1 MDKKGIIA
9 ATNVASK
16 FTGFCAE
23 VVRRWAMAVYADFF
37 GSISCVVDVDD
48 DDFDEVF
55 SSNVVATSKV
65 ISLINDKPFCVEAS
79 KYVRRNGYKKG
90 EPNLT
95 LSQFCKW
102 VEEEHNI
109 NISERTASSWMKK
122 NGVYVQTVQQRGV
135 L

>member
-16 FTGFCAE
+16 YTGFCAE

-37 GSISCVVDVDD
+37 GSISCVEDVDD
-48 DDFDEVF
+48 DDLDEVF
-55 SSNVVATSKV
+55 SSKRGCHSKV
-65 ISLINDKPFCVEAS
+65 ISIINDKSFCVEAS
-79 KYVRRNGYKKG
+79 KYVRQNGYTKG

-95 LSQFCKW
+95 LSQFCNW
-102 VEEEHNI
+102 VEEEQNI

-122 NGVYVQTVQQRGV
+122 MGFT
-135 L
+135 